1 MRAVEA
7 VATAPGPVVFNCYG
21 GKDRTGLVAAIL
33 LRLAGV
39 PAEVIAEDYALS
51 AVRLEPRHRRWL
63 ADAQDEAERARIER
77 ITATPGDAMRAVLDS
92 LDRRYGGVD
101 RYLLDGGLAPEVLE
115 AARSRLR

>member
-1 MRAVEA
+1 M
-7 VATAPGPVVFNCYG
+7 ATAPGVVVFHCHA

-39 PAEVIAEDYALS
+39 PADVIAEDYALS

-77 ITATPGDAMRAVLDS
+77 ISATPRDAMRAVLDA
-92 LDRRYGGVD
+92 LDQRYGGVD
-101 RYLLDGGLAPEVLE
+101 RYLLDGGLAPAALE